1 MALLDFSRF
10 GISIN
15 ENFDYI
21 LGLDLGHGEVSVAY
35 RRLSGNLASIVP
47 QDLVLETIHSNTKV
61 LSALG
66 KDKNGWKLLSPSM
79 PIPYNMKLYYGFK
92 KKPSILKAGARYP
105 GETITYKELIQEFTN
120 ILFTS
125 IKNASDAKP
134 DIDLSGFGLLAVGC
148 PSSSEWFKKNE
159 NDQEW
164 DVEYKNI
171 ISKAIQ
177 NCGLNLKVVIIPESR
192 ASLLK
197 VYKQNI
203 ANSQNEETIKDKLRK
218 GILVFDFGSSTLDS
232 TSINIDTNQQTDDS
246 IPLGASLIEEKI
258 ISLVGSHYELRRDQ
272 FNDINKAELD
282 TRAAKENFFNN
293 GSTRVNYELDHDDEV
308 SCKLVSKIDPN
319 SRAFQITMDDIV
331 NNETVSYNN
340 DEGEFVGSWKEL
352 AENFIIASKEKW
364 EIANNETDFE
374 GLLLLTG
381 GASRMPFIR
390 GIMDNL
396 FPNAMIQQDQDPSYC
411 VSQGLVWAAG
421 ADMEAWKLLDNIIHE
436 IDTKISIHIESFR
449 KSACEKLTEYIY
461 ECFISEADKWKKEGD
476 GVTIRQMTKA
486 VTEDLKCHH
495 IDHFMSII
503 RESLNKYMNDTEE
516 NSLKNEIS
524 NIVLATYEKIYPG
537 NLDAKMLE
545 ILKIDD
551 EKWKSE
557 CEKLATIDFDAVN
570 IVDSLDLSNAFKTAM
585 IFFLFI
591 PLLTIRFILGVIDW
605 CAGSN
610 IGDALDRFIT
620 NDVDKKFNCEERKKY
635 YIRIINKEEKT
646 KKAICKV
653 LEKSF
658 MPQESVERESVC
670 AIIRG
675 IVHPVVESSINH
687 VSLYF

>member
-10 GISIN
+10 GISI
-15 ENFDYI
+15 EDKFDYI
-21 LGLDLGHGEVSVAY
+21 LGFDLGHGEVSVAY
-35 RRLSGNLASIVP
+35 RRLSGDFASIVP
-47 QDLVLETIHSNTKV
+47 QDLVLETVHSNTKV

-66 KDKNGWKLLSPSM
+66 KDENGWKLISPSIL
-79 PIPYNMKLYYGFK
+79 IPEGIRLYYGFK
-92 KKPSILKAGARYP
+92 KKPSILKSGARYP
-105 GETITYKELIQEFTN
+105 GEEITYKELIQTFTN
-120 ILFTS
+120 TLFKS
-125 IKNASDAKP
+125 IKNSSDAKP
-134 DIDLSGFGLLAVGC
+134 DIDLSGSGLLAVGC
-148 PSSSEWFKKNE
+148 PSSSDWFKKNE
-159 NDQEW
+159 TDKEW

-171 ISKAIQ
+171 ISEAVQ
-177 NCGLNLKVVIIPESR
+177 DCGLDLKVVIIPESR

-203 ANSQNEETIKDKLRK
+203 ADSKIGETVKDKLNK

-232 TSINIDTNQQTDDS
+232 TSINILTNQQTDDS

-258 ISLVGSHYELRRDQ
+258 ISLVGLHYEIRRDQ
-272 FNDINKAELD
+272 FYNIDKAELD
-282 TRAAKENFFNN
+282 TRAAKENFFIS
-293 GSTRVNYELDHDDEV
+293 GRTKVNYELDDEDEV
-308 SCKLVSKIDPN
+308 RSVLVSNIVPN
-319 SRAFQITMDDIV
+319 SRSFQISMEDVV
-331 NNETVSYNN
+331 NEEHVTYNN
-340 DEGEFVGSWKEL
+340 DNGDFEGSWKEL
-352 AENFIIASKEKW
+352 AEKFIKASKDKW
-364 EIANNETDFE
+364 EIANKETDFE

-390 GIMDNL
+390 GIVDNL

-476 GVTIRQMTKA
+476 GVSIRQMTTA

-585 IFFLFI
+585 IIIFFI
-591 PLLTIRFILGVIDW
+591 PLLTIRLILEVIDK
-605 CAGSN
+605 CAGS
-610 IGDALDRFIT
+610 GLGAALDRCIT
-620 NDVDKKFNCEERKKY
+620 NDADKKFNCEEREKY
-635 YIRIINKEEKT
+635 YKRMIEKEVNT
-646 KKAICKV
+646 KKAIYKV
-653 LEKSF
+653 LDKSF
-658 MPQESVERESVC
+658 MPKGSEERESVC

-675 IVHPVVESSINH
+675 IVHPIVESSINH